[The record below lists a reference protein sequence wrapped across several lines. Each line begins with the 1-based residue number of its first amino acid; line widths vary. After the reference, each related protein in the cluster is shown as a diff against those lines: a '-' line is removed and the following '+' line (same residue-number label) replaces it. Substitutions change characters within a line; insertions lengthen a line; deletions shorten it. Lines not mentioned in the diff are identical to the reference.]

1 MGSVDR
7 QASPQVPRLRLMG
20 GENRTGTASADQ
32 WEAFPAN
39 LPVLSSDGTSL
50 RRPGPARLAP
60 VCDLRDGVWVGV
72 WWGEETGR
80 RGGMKGGEGGINLTR
95 ETAGIVPTTQ

>member
-50 RRPGPARLAP
+50 RGPGPARLAP
-60 VCDLRDGVWVGV
+60 VCDLRDGGGGCVV
-72 WWGEETGR
+72 GEETGR
-80 RGGMKGGEGGINLTR
+80 SGGDEGGR
-95 ETAGIVPTTQ
+95 GWD